1 MKVTISITAS
11 EKLSPAQYESLDRS
25 VFISAEIETDDLAKI
40 EDVTREL
47 QMRAEAQMYAAL
59 SRGMGDRGQNPAWL
73 RACAMD
79 RANRVSKI
87 ASTEEQ
93 CAGVPRE
100 DRKGVLR

>member
-1 MKVTISITAS
+1 MKVAISITAS
-11 EKLSPAQYESLDRS
+11 EKLSPVQYESLERS
-25 VFISAEIETDDLAKI
+25 VYISAEIETDDLAKI
-40 EDVTREL
+40 DDVAREL

-79 RANRVSKI
+79 RASRVHTI

-93 CAGVPRE
+93 CIPAPRPE
-100 DRKGVLR
+100 RKGVLQ